1 MVSETTSHAGS
12 CHCGAVRFTVDL
24 PAEPRAARCDCSI
37 CSMKGAVAVGA
48 PLAALEI
55 VQGADKLTCYLFNTG
70 VAKLWFCSVCGSYT
84 HHQRR
89 SDPTTYG
96 VNVACL
102 GLHPLHDF
110 PEVPVLDGIHHSLD
124 NGGKVRLAGRVRFEP
139 AKD

>member
-1 MVSETTSHAGS
+1 MVSVTTAHAGS
-12 CHCGAVRFTVDL
+12 CHCGAVRFTVEL

-37 CSMKGAVAVGA
+37 CSMKGAVTVGA

-55 VQGADKLTCYLFNTG
+55 VEGADKLTCYRFNTG
-70 VAKLWFCSVCGSYT
+70 VAEHWFCSVCGSYT

-110 PEVPVLDGIHHSLD
+110 PDVPVLDGIRHSLD
-124 NGGKVRLAGRVRFEP
+124 NGGRVRLAGRLRFEP
-139 AKD
+139 AED